1 MDFLENQVKRRPK
14 YVFYECVWTQKN
26 IHNKTNERKNERTS
40 VRIKTTYHWTKNNEK
55 TKQRR
60 RKHGNVENIRA
71 MLWRRNGFMFDADAA
86 TDAADAANAGM

>member
-1 MDFLENQVKRRPK
+1 MYSMSVYGHKKILTTKQT
-14 YVFYECVWTQKN
+14 Y
-26 IHNKTNERKNERTS
+26 ERTS
-40 VRIKTTYHWTKNNEK
+40 ERIKTTYHWTKNNEK